1 MAPAWELSQ
10 LMALK
15 IAPTQTIRRNAVE
28 KAIRERLPFL
38 ASGNLVACSIVLVPS
53 PRYSLPPLK
62 CFAKA
67 GQGFLDI
74 SSRKSARASVSTRL
88 PASAPRRF
96 GLASFAIQVCPEPQ
110 SLRWRVHVSRFRL
123 LS

>member
-1 MAPAWELSQ
+1 
-10 LMALK
+10 MALK

-38 ASGNLVACSIVLVPS
+38 ASGNLVACSIVLITLTKVLA
-53 PRYSLPPLK
+53 YPPLK

-74 SSRKSARASVSTRL
+74 SSRKSARASASTRL
-88 PASAPRRF
+88 PSSAPRRF
-96 GLASFAIQVCPEPQ
+96 GLASFAIQVWPEPQ
-110 SLRWRVHVSRFRL
+110 SLKWRVHVSRFRL